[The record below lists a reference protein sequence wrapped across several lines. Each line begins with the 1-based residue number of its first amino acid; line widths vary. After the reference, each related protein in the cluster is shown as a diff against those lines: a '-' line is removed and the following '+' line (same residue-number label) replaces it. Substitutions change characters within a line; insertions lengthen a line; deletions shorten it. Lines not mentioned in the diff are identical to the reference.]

1 MFNFF
6 RKKARVSLED
16 IVNAMAYANKTGDYY
31 YHKPSQEIV
40 LRVNPIFSGFTAM
53 GECVETAE
61 LAADIKANPKE
72 YIHVP
77 VLGLNEN
84 YRIMAGY
91 TETLPEGEEKESL
104 TRILKSSYPF
114 RTFDRA
120 VRALGLT
127 SDYEQYRIDMVR
139 DIAAEWCREN
149 GLRAR

>member
-1 MFNFF
+1 
-6 RKKARVSLED
+6 
-16 IVNAMAYANKTGDYY
+16 
-31 YHKPSQEIV
+31 
-40 LRVNPIFSGFTAM
+40 M